1 MCTLFISQSGVAHRW
16 GKCCE
21 CSLLC
26 YNVPCCKGL
35 WWTRA
40 GRETEQSERAR
51 VSQLKR
57 IYFCRCNSASAQQ
70 GSLLFFRQSTGM
82 RRKTFGFGLAYTEIM
97 LLFASWPVCVC
108 MFTGHYLH
116 MMESQTT
123 SNWLT
128 QEVKWTLIFIIYL
141 HKTTKKLV
149 CSSAWAWKKLIYKK
163 KVQRICTSIS
173 LCSLTLHLSLS

>member
-1 MCTLFISQSGVAHRW
+1 MCRAVL
-16 GKCCE
+16 
-21 CSLLC
+21 SL
-26 YNVPCCKGL
+26 CCKGL

-173 LCSLTLHLSLS
+173 LCSLTLHLFLS